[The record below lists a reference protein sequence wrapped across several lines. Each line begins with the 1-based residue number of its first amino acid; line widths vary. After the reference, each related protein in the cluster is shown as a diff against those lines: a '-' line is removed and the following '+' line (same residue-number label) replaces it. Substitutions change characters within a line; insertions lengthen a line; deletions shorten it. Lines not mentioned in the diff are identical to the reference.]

1 MVFSRIMIRPT
12 IRDVDSA
19 IHSSRRG
26 DSMTDSPAYE
36 PNQNNGL
43 NIDRCVCTDVTF
55 REMKEWA
62 DAQIESN
69 PKSCPTQHDVR
80 AQFGCGTICGLCR
93 PYIAKM
99 LLTGDTEFSVIIPSA
114 NVSPEQDEP

>member
-1 MVFSRIMIRPT
+1 MVLDRHESRARPVDPEVCERRVNPAPLAAKPALQRVRLSGPFSNKALLG
-12 IRDVDSA
+12 V
-19 IHSSRRG
+19 G
-26 DSMTDSPAYE
+26 
-36 PNQNNGL
+36 
-43 NIDRCVCTDVTF
+43 
-55 REMKEWA
+55 WA

-69 PKSCPTQHDVR
+69 AKSCPTQHDVW